1 MTPQSDELMRAHRRP
16 TILLTGGSGVVGTAL
31 LSRLTSANNG
41 PSIVALVHRRGVDLP
56 GVRSVRGN
64 ITAPMLGLSA
74 ADYAALTDQVD
85 VVVHSAALVSF
96 RAGDD
101 LDDTNIGGTAQ
112 VVEFAERAGAA
123 LVHVSSAFLHPPD
136 NGADTRSSARYART
150 KRAAESLVATA
161 AVPVTVVRPSIV
173 VGHSRLG
180 HITEFQGF
188 YQVVA
193 ALRQGL
199 LPVLPFNP
207 DWRLDLIPCDIV
219 ADAIAAVV
227 EREWF
232 GRELWITCGRR
243 ALTLAQTLDIVVDH
257 AAAGG
262 TAIERPRFV
271 EPDVY
276 HQVIAPVFLPELPRP
291 KRLALSSLAD
301 LFLDYLNM
309 SEPFPSSLEELAATG
324 ATNLPDPRSS
334 LVACLDYW
342 QDTTAA
348 KAVAA

>member
-1 MTPQSDELMRAHRRP
+1 MTCHFDKLTRVHRRP
-16 TILLTGGSGVVGTAL
+16 TVLLTGASGVVGTAL
-31 LSRLTSANNG
+31 LARLTAAPDG
-41 PSIVALVHRRGVDLP
+41 PAIVALVHRREVDLP

-64 ITAPMLGLSA
+64 ITAPMLGLPV
-74 ADYAALTDQVD
+74 ADYAALADQVD
-85 VVVHSAALVSF
+85 VVVHSAAVVSF

-112 VVEFAERAGAA
+112 VVEFAQRAGAA
-123 LVHVSSAFLHPPD
+123 MVHVSSAFLHPRD
-136 NGADTRSSARYART
+136 IGGGGRSSARYAQT
-150 KRAAESLVATA
+150 KRAAESLVASA
-161 AVPVTVVRPSIV
+161 DVPVTVVRPSIV
-173 VGHSRLG
+173 VGHSRHG

-188 YQVVA
+188 YQVIA

-227 EREWF
+227 ERQWF
-232 GRELWITCGRR
+232 GREFWITGGRR
-243 ALTLAQTLDIVVDH
+243 ALTLAESLDTVVDH

-262 TAIERPRFV
+262 VPIERPRFV
-271 EPDVY
+271 DPDVY

-291 KRLALSSLAD
+291 KRIALSSLAD

-309 SEPFPSSLEELAATG
+309 SEPFPSSLAELAAAG
-324 ATNLPDPRSS
+324 ATTTPDPRSN
-334 LVACLDYW
+334 LLACLDYW
-342 QDTTAA
+342 QDT
-348 KAVAA
+348 VAAEPAAA